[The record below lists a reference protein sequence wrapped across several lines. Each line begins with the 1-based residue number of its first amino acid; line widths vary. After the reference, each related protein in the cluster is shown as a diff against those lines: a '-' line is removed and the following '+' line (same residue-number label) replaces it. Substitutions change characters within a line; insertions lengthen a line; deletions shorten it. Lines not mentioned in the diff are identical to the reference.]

1 MGEIFWEI
9 YFGYG
14 VSVRPPASLYRLS
27 GWKWGGRTA
36 SGEGSVRAIFP
47 DGKSRGSVVSVAI
60 LRFFW

>member
-1 MGEIFWEI
+1 MGKILWEI

-36 SGEGSVRAIFP
+36 SGDGSVRAIFP
-47 DGKSRGSVVSVAI
+47 DGNLLQTCDSFGEKSY
-60 LRFFW
+60 